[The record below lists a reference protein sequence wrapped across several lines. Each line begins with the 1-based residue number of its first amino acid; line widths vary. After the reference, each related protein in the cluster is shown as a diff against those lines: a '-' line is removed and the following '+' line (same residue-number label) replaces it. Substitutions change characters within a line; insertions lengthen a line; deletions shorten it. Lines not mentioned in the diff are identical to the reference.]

1 MFQRLWNYILGLKFP
16 LSVKVIIMIAF
27 LEAGAIIT
35 LAVFVILY
43 NYRVL
48 LDDADS
54 RAEEIAVA
62 LRRPVIESI
71 IHNDYIK
78 LQKTIELLAREE
90 SIRYAIIQDKHGRA
104 LVHSHPHYVGLI
116 FNDPNSL
123 KAFYSDGPIVQDYYA
138 FDRVYT
144 RDLSIPLDTAMG
156 RIGFIRIGM
165 NFDTQVRR
173 PLMFTAI
180 AAVVMVFV
188 FTGIGILI
196 AIPATRLLLEPV
208 HSVQR
213 ATEAIAVGDLTVR
226 VDSVSRDEIGSMAQ
240 AFNRMIE
247 SHRSMVSS
255 IRRISS
261 DVSQAAEELAASA
274 EQVSSSA
281 IEVNNTIQ
289 KVADDSVTGMQHTT
303 DINRMIES
311 FTDLLNQARD
321 QAGKTMKVAAE
332 TYSAADQGRQDV
344 IVMNETMFQI
354 KTGSEE
360 NLEAILKL
368 DEFTRQIEGITDAI
382 SGIAGQIN
390 LLALNAAIE
399 AARAGDVG
407 RGFAVVADEIGK
419 LADQSTRQ
427 AKDVAG
433 MVNRIIE
440 ITRSSVGVT
449 KKQSELILQGAE
461 AASAVNESLGRIV
474 EASRAISTQ
483 AQRILEI
490 AEKEVQESEL
500 VRSRINA
507 LNALMSDTANRA
519 VEVRQAT
526 RETTGAMEEV
536 ARGSQTLSSLA
547 VNLKEMM
554 DQFKLGNDDG

>member
-188 FTGIGILI
+188 FTVIGILI

-311 FTDLLNQARD
+311 CYFIIKKAPD
-321 QAGKTMKVAAE
+321 QNG
-332 TYSAADQGRQDV
+332 
-344 IVMNETMFQI
+344 
-354 KTGSEE
+354 
-360 NLEAILKL
+360 
-368 DEFTRQIEGITDAI
+368 
-382 SGIAGQIN
+382 
-390 LLALNAAIE
+390 
-399 AARAGDVG
+399 
-407 RGFAVVADEIGK
+407 
-419 LADQSTRQ
+419 
-427 AKDVAG
+427 
-433 MVNRIIE
+433 
-440 ITRSSVGVT
+440 
-449 KKQSELILQGAE
+449 
-461 AASAVNESLGRIV
+461 
-474 EASRAISTQ
+474 
-483 AQRILEI
+483 
-490 AEKEVQESEL
+490 
-500 VRSRINA
+500 
-507 LNALMSDTANRA
+507 
-519 VEVRQAT
+519 
-526 RETTGAMEEV
+526 
-536 ARGSQTLSSLA
+536 
-547 VNLKEMM
+547 
-554 DQFKLGNDDG
+554 